1 VAVATGNTLRDA
13 ALAVGIGE
21 RTAARR
27 WADPDFRRRVSELR
41 GEMVGRALGR
51 MADGMNDAADELRRL
66 LGARSEPV
74 RLGAARSL
82 LELCVKLRETVEL
95 EQRLAS
101 LEERLSH
108 TVKNGQSS
116 SARGCDA

>member
-1 VAVATGNTLRDA
+1 VATGNTLRDA

-41 GEMVGRALGR
+41 GEMVGRSLGR
-51 MADGMNDAADELRRL
+51 MANGMSEAANELRRL
-66 LGARSEPV
+66 LCARSEAV

-82 LELCVKLRETVEL
+82 LELSVKLRDSVDL

-101 LEERLSH
+101 LEERLSYMG
-108 TVKNGQSS
+108 KAGQLS
-116 SARGCDA
+116 SARVCDA